1 MSPPCL
7 LGLLDKNLVYRSLI
21 AKLGTISDHIGHNS
35 FFLVTKRRKS
45 LDLVTFSLVA
55 QRSNNCREW
64 GRNHKQRKCTE
75 HKLISHLLPPRQ
87 PRTSWN
93 TIPATGYGT
102 GQHRYRTV
110 SFTTDSSIRQY
121 LAKQFFSKP
130 QKPHYRSGSTKIP
143 SFYHF
148 LLPSGVLPF
157 PLKSLGFSHLFWL
170 NTLLVQGIK
179 IYCQLSAVHINRIDR
194 K

>member
-1 MSPPCL
+1 MSLPYL

-21 AKLGTISDHIGHNS
+21 ANLGTISDHIGHNS

-64 GRNHKQRKCTE
+64 GQNHKQRKCTE

-87 PRTSWN
+87 PRTNWN

-102 GQHRYRTV
+102 GQHRYRTA
-110 SFTTDSSIRQY
+110 SFTANSSIRQY
-121 LAKQFFSKP
+121 LAKQFLSKP
-130 QKPHYRSGSTKIP
+130 QKPYYQVWLYKNPFFLPFSP
-143 SFYHF
+143 SFRSSA
-148 LLPSGVLPF
+148 LP
-157 PLKSLGFSHLFWL
+157 H
-170 NTLLVQGIK
+170 
-179 IYCQLSAVHINRIDR
+179 
-194 K
+194 